1 MLKFIYIALLGSVI
15 AAAWPGKLFA
25 QNPGSRLQN
34 AAGRFRGAGAGAGA
48 AGDSLKHRTGLED
61 SITIRFRYIDSS
73 RMQSFDSTVKD
84 FTRKFPIPWTH
95 VTLGNTGNPAE
106 NRMFSPQMQAGW
118 DHGFH
123 GLDIYNFTLPETR
136 FYNTTRPYSEV
147 NYMVGSQAEQII
159 QLLHTQNIKPNW
171 NAAFQYRL
179 INSPGTFQNQNTNHS
194 NYRFTSWYQSKN
206 KRYQNFVVL
215 LGNKLMT
222 GESGGIRDDGNY
234 LDSSAFSDSRFKI
247 PTKLGQSQLGS
258 RNFFSTNIATGA
270 FYTNATFLM
279 RQQYD
284 LGQKDSLVVNDTTVV
299 PLFYPRVRFEHTIS
313 YNTYKYRFSDNF
325 ADSAYYN
332 KNYSIVFPTRND
344 TFFRRD
350 FWKQLVNDFS
360 IYQFPDAKNSQQ
372 FIKVGASFELLK
384 GDFDTGLVK
393 KSYTNLWLHGE
404 YRNKTR
410 DRKWDIEAFGAFYLS
425 GYNAGDYNAHIS
437 LKRLISQ
444 RIGYLQVGFENVNRT
459 PSFIFDSVSS
469 FYFDG
474 PVSLNKENTSH
485 IFAALERPAQR
496 LKITG
501 SYYLLSN
508 YTYLKDFYKVS
519 QVSSIFNVLRVSLEK
534 DFRLG
539 RKGWHWRTWVVFQ
552 QKAGSGDVNL
562 PLISTRNQLAYD
574 GTLGFKNLLMS
585 TGLELRY
592 FTPYKANNYSPLQ
605 GQFFYQDQKTISMRM
620 PEIAAYL
627 HFRIKA
633 FSAYARLE
641 NLNSLNISNGGFTGN
656 NVLLPDYPSP
666 GLQMRLGIF
675 WNFVN

>member
-1 MLKFIYIALLGSVI
+1 MPSGLH
-15 AAAWPGKLFA
+15 A

-34 AAGRFRGAGAGAGA
+34 AAGRLRGGSIGGQGGQ
-48 AGDSLKHRTGLED
+48 GDSLKHRTGLED

-84 FTRKFPIPWTH
+84 FTKRFPIPWHH
-95 VTLGNTGNPAE
+95 VSLGNFGNATE
-106 NRMFSPQMQAGW
+106 NRLFSPTMNAGW

-123 GLDIYNFTLPETR
+123 GLDVYNFTLAETR
-136 FYNTTRPYSEV
+136 FYNTTRPYSEI
-147 NYMVGSQAEQII
+147 NYLIGSQAEQMIG
-159 QLLHTQNIKPNW
+159 LLHTQNIKPNW

-194 NYRFTSWYQSKN
+194 NYRLTSWYQTKN
-206 KRYQNFVVL
+206 KRYQNFFVL

-222 GESGGIRDDGNY
+222 GESGGIKDNGNY

-247 PTKLGQSQLGS
+247 PTKLGPSQLGS
-258 RNFFSTNIATGA
+258 RNFFSTNIATGS
-270 FYTNATFLM
+270 FYTNATYLF

-284 LGQKDSLVVNDTTVV
+284 LGQRDSIVVNDTTVI
-299 PLFYPRVRFEHTIS
+299 PLFYPRVRFEHTINYS
-313 YNTYKYRFSDNF
+313 TYKYRFKDNVG
-325 ADSAYYN
+325 DSAYYFN
-332 KNYSIVFPTRND
+332 NYGVTLGGPID

-350 FWKQLVNDFS
+350 FWKQLLNDFS

-372 FIKVGASFELLK
+372 FIKVGASFEVLK

-410 DRKWDIEAFGAFYLS
+410 DRKWDIEAFGSFYLS
-425 GYNAGDYNAHIS
+425 GYNAGDYNGHIS

-444 RIGYLQVGFENVNRT
+444 KIGYLQVGFENVNRT

-469 FYFDG
+469 FYLDNN
-474 PVSLNKENTSH
+474 VSLKKENSTH
-485 IFAALERPAQR
+485 IFAALERPSKGLRIA
-496 LKITG
+496 G
-501 SYYLLSN
+501 SYFLLSN

-519 QVSSIFNVLRVSLEK
+519 QVSSIFNVLRISLEK
-534 DFRLG
+534 DFKLG
-539 RKGWHWRTWVVFQ
+539 KKGWHWRTWIVFQ
-552 QKAGSGDVNL
+552 QKAGNADVNL

-574 GTLGFKNLLMS
+574 GSFGFRNLLIS
-585 TGLELRY
+585 TGLEMRY
-592 FTPYKANNYSPLQ
+592 FTPYKANNYSPLT
-605 GQFFYQDQKTISMRM
+605 GQFFYQDKEKISMRA
-620 PEIAAYL
+620 PELSAYV

-633 FSAYARLE
+633 FTTYARIE
-641 NLNSLNISNGGFTGN
+641 NLNSFSFQNGGFTGN

-666 GLQMRLGIF
+666 GMQMRIGIF